1 MSIDM
6 PPKLL
11 WEGSNSYMYDF
22 YLSLDLCE
30 ININTDI
37 YTLANIVRVI
47 AKYCNAEILLI
58 KGC

>member
-22 YLSLDLCE
+22 YLSLNLCE

-37 YTLANIVRVI
+37 YDSVDLVMS
-47 AKYCNAEILLI
+47 
-58 KGC
+58 